1 MVMVMVMVVTVVPF
15 YEENRGVEGGP
26 MCLIPAGEIEA
37 LLVKET
43 VRVLQSCVVVLYV
56 SKVLQALGMRT
67 KLQERRSTTDTW
79 TYCWIVRN
87 EETLTC
93 FYRSYS
99 EKEQILQ

>member
-43 VRVLQSCVVVLYV
+43 ARVLHSCVVVLCV

-67 KLQERRSTTDTW
+67 ILQERRSTMGTW
-79 TYCWIVRN
+79 THCYIVRN
-87 EETLTC
+87 EETHSC

-99 EKEQILQ
+99 EKEQTPQ